1 MPATQPMFNDLS
13 LPVGTFTA
21 SLGGASF
28 TPVTYYCEN
37 FSYSNQQTVTNVPN
51 EIGAIRGRI
60 INDVDKGGSMTLT
73 LPSTAAT
80 SFPRLGLTGSIPPGF
95 ASGSAVNF
103 MIAGIDQSRTP
114 TDYGKVNVQWLIA
127 NP

>member
-1 MPATQPMFNDLS
+1 MPATSPQFNDLS

-21 SLGGASF
+21 SFGGGTF
-28 TPVTYYCEN
+28 TPVTYYVEN
-37 FSYSNQQTVTNVPN
+37 FSYNNQQTITNVPN

-60 INDVDKGGSMTLT
+60 IIDIDKGGSMTLT

-80 SFPRLGLTGSIPPGF
+80 SFPKLGLTGSIPAGF
-95 ASGSAVNF
+95 ASGSAVTC
-103 MIAGIDQSRTP
+103 MISGIDQSRTP
-114 TDYGKVNVQWLIA
+114 TDYGKVNVQWMLA